1 MKREQTTENDFAVWH
16 GLVTKVEDYG
26 DLSMLVRGSSTRL
39 MHWINVHFEIRNSR
53 PPAVASCALKFFF
66 TFNDAVLMVLK
77 PQPKQ
82 MVEEM
87 YLETE
92 IHC

>member
-1 MKREQTTENDFAVWH
+1 
-16 GLVTKVEDYG
+16 
-26 DLSMLVRGSSTRL
+26 

-53 PPAVASCALKFFF
+53 APAVASCALKFF